1 MIKLLVCIL
10 AAISISAQSAETIS
24 INSPYGANHPGH
36 TAMHKII
43 SAANAQQSDYNFIL
57 ELRPGGEQLIAVK
70 YMDEQPQNRLAII
83 AAKFVE
89 NVSTGK
95 LNKDNYKPIWVLGDA
110 CWPVITNV
118 GDETKGVSSLKGL
131 TELVVG
137 GVGFGNAS
145 HLTALQMGE
154 KYGFRVR
161 YIPFKTAVD
170 ATMLMASDNSIN
182 MVMDRYHMYEQM
194 KTKNPKMKVLAMSC
208 PTRAPEAPNI
218 PTLQEQ
224 GIVAPYIFNMIIAN
238 KNMSVER
245 QKEMADVLTRATQT
259 VGLKEIQQA
268 SDMRPPQFDNI
279 SATAYFDKTFRN
291 IDQLLKKHA
300 NQIPAH

>member
-43 SAANAQQSDYNFIL
+43 STANAQQNDYNFIL

-131 TELVVG
+131 SELVVG

-154 KYGFRVR
+154 KYGFQVR

-182 MVMDRYHMYEQM
+182 MVIDRYHMYEQM
-194 KTKNPKMKVLAMSC
+194 KTKNLKLKVLAMSC
-208 PTRAPEAPNI
+208 PTRVPEAPNI